1 MITGV
6 RKIFMDGGSKVE
18 SFEEGSETVFLLWG
32 GNLVTHTI
40 VLSCL

>member
-18 SFEEGSETVFLLWG
+18 SFEGGSETVFFLG
-32 GNLVTHTI
+32 GGGI
-40 VLSCL
+40 